1 MSNANWSRRNYS
13 ADDLEQAV
21 KNSISIRE
29 VLIKLGLKPAGGNYA
44 TLKRDIVQ
52 LNLDVSHFKG
62 QGHGKTAHIA
72 RKAVQIPLTEILVN
86 GSHYQSYKLKRR
98 LLREGV
104 KLHQCESCGLSEWQK
119 VTIPLELHHVNG
131 DALDNRLENLQLLC
145 PNCHALT
152 ANYRAKN
159 IGNLSA

>member
-13 ADDLEQAV
+13 PDDLIQAV
-21 KNSISIRE
+21 KNSISVREALIR
-29 VLIKLGLKPAGGNYA
+29 LGLKPAGGNYA
-44 TLKRDIVQ
+44 TLKRDIAQ

-86 GSHYQSYKLKRR
+86 GSSYQSYKLKRR
-98 LLREGV
+98 LLREGL
-104 KLHQCESCGLSEWQK
+104 KLHRCESCGLSKWLE
-119 VTIPLELHHVNG
+119 TEIPLELHHRNG
-131 DALDNRLENLQLLC
+131 KATDNRLENLQLLC

-152 ANYRAKN
+152 ENYRARN